1 MLGDD
6 PFRQAFEMH
15 GGHQYVDVLGAVA
28 QPGGHVDGR
37 ADVVVA
43 FEEQGMAGGEAGAQ
57 RERGAHARRPPGE
70 VGRELDTGPLL
81 DGDDHAS
88 VTEPFGD
95 PYTPFGSHFANQR
108 AERAEDASGGII
120 AVGGRVVRE
129 PRQIDEDEGP
139 RYSHPTDR
147 TALPDDDQVP
157 PLRYVCH
164 MAPRFT
170 YSRWDGT
177 QRGFDLDAD
186 LLFDQLT
193 DELLYHGDVNAALR
207 RMMQEGMRGPDGER
221 LDGLRD
227 MLDRL
232 RHERQ
237 NRLEQS
243 NLGGVYDEIAA
254 ELDDI
259 IDEERHAIENAV
271 RDAEASGEQRR
282 ADAAHNTAAERNMRL
297 DLMPDDLAGKVRELS
312 AYDFE
317 SADAQQRF
325 EQMMDKLRQQL
336 MQQAVDQMSDGLQN
350 MTPADMQRMKDM
362 LAALN
367 EMLEKHQQGEDPG
380 FEQFMEEFGD
390 FFPEDPQ
397 SVEEL
402 LEAMAKRMAA
412 MQAMLN
418 SMTPDQRAQL
428 QQLSDQL
435 LSDMD
440 LQWQMGQLGANL
452 QQMFPQLNWG
462 QSYDFDGQDPMG
474 FDQAMQAMADLGDLD
489 QLEHLLQSATN
500 PGALAEADM
509 DRVREL
515 LGDDAAASLERLSQL
530 TKMLE
535 EAGLIENK
543 EGRLELTPRG
553 LRAIGSNALRDLF
566 TKLTKEHVG
575 QHQTHEL
582 GQGHERTYQTKAYEF
597 GDPFQL
603 DLHNTIRNALRRT
616 GQGTP
621 VRLEPD
627 DFEIERTEH
636 LTRSSTVLMLDLS
649 MSMPMRDNFLPAKK
663 VAMALHHLISS
674 QFPRDYLGLVGF
686 SETARVITADQ
697 LPEVSWDFV
706 YGTNMHH
713 GFTLAR
719 QLLSKQTG
727 TKQIIMIT
735 DGEPTAHVTPQG
747 DVYFNYPPVRE
758 TIEATLREVVRC
770 TRDQIRINTFVLDAT
785 TALTQ
790 FIERLTEINGGRA
803 FYTTNEA
810 LGDYV
815 LVDFLE
821 HRRRMTQRRAG

>member
-1 MLGDD
+1 ML
-6 PFRQAFEMH
+6 
-15 GGHQYVDVLGAVA
+15 
-28 QPGGHVDGR
+28 
-37 ADVVVA
+37 
-43 FEEQGMAGGEAGAQ
+43 
-57 RERGAHARRPPGE
+57 
-70 VGRELDTGPLL
+70 
-81 DGDDHAS
+81 
-88 VTEPFGD
+88 
-95 PYTPFGSHFANQR
+95 
-108 AERAEDASGGII
+108 
-120 AVGGRVVRE
+120 
-129 PRQIDEDEGP
+129 
-139 RYSHPTDR
+139 
-147 TALPDDDQVP
+147 
-157 PLRYVCH
+157 
-164 MAPRFT
+164 
-170 YSRWDGT
+170 
-177 QRGFDLDAD
+177 
-186 LLFDQLT
+186 
-193 DELLYHGDVNAALR
+193 
-207 RMMQEGMRGPDGER
+207 
-221 LDGLRD
+221 
-227 MLDRL
+227 
-232 RHERQ
+232 
-237 NRLEQS
+237 
-243 NLGGVYDEIAA
+243 
-254 ELDDI
+254 
-259 IDEERHAIENAV
+259 
-271 RDAEASGEQRR
+271 
-282 ADAAHNTAAERNMRL
+282 
-297 DLMPDDLAGKVRELS
+297 
-312 AYDFE
+312 
-317 SADAQQRF
+317 
-325 EQMMDKLRQQL
+325 DKLRQQL
-336 MQQAVDQMSDGLQN
+336 MQQAVDQMSDGVQN
-350 MTPADMQRMKDM
+350 MSPEDMQRMKDM
-362 LAALN
+362 MAALN
-367 EMLEKHQQGEDPG
+367 EMLEKHQRGEDSG
-380 FEQFMEEFGD
+380 FEQFMEEYGD
-390 FFPEDPQ
+390 FFPENPQ

-418 SMTPDQRAQL
+418 SMTPEQRAQL
-428 QQLSDQL
+428 EQLSEQL
-435 LSDMD
+435 MSDMD
-440 LQWQMGQLGANL
+440 LQWQMDQLGSNL
-452 QQMFPQLNWG
+452 QQMFPDLNWG
-462 QSYDFDGQDPMG
+462 QSYEFEGQDPMG
-474 FDQAMQAMADLGDLD
+474 MNQAMQSMADLGDLD
-489 QLEHLLQSATN
+489 QLENLLQNATN

-515 LGDDAAASLERLSQL
+515 MGDDAAKSLDRLSQL

-566 TKLTKEHVG
+566 SKMTKEHVG
-575 QHQTHEL
+575 QHQTHQL
-582 GQGHERTYQTKAYEF
+582 GQGHERTYQTKQYEF

-603 DLHNTIRNALRRT
+603 DLHRTIRNALSRT

-621 VRLEPD
+621 VRLQPD
-627 DFEIERTEH
+627 DFEIEQTEH

-686 SETARVITADQ
+686 SETARAITAEQ

-727 TKQIIMIT
+727 TKQILMIT
-735 DGEPTAHVTPQG
+735 DGEPTAHITPHG

-790 FIERLTEINGGRA
+790 FIEKLTEINGGRA